1 MRKSLGLLEIKGLA
15 SAILV
20 ADAMAKTASVT
31 IVGIETCKGGGW
43 QTIKVVG
50 DVAAVQAS
58 LSSGSE
64 LAKRHN
70 AFVAMKTLSRPDLT
84 VMDTWGTPEKKVADT
99 LDKPVGNKVAS
110 KKAEAKK
117 AEVKTKDT
125 VQEPKAAVV
134 EIKESAEPVAAQ
146 KLENSELG
154 SENEPVSEYDI
165 VVEEVIAEN
174 QPLASEEATC
184 NLCGDPLC
192 ERVKGEPHTKC
203 IHNTKVK

>member
-70 AFVAMKTLSRPDLT
+70 AFVAMKTLSRPDQT
-84 VMDTWGTPEKKVADT
+84 IMDTWGVKAPKTAIKAK
-99 LDKPVGNKVAS
+99 AS
-110 KKAEAKK
+110 
-117 AEVKTKDT
+117 
-125 VQEPKAAVV
+125 
-134 EIKESAEPVAAQ
+134 EIKKSAQTPVSATPASIEIKSVETESPEPVT
-146 KLENSELG
+146 
-154 SENEPVSEYDI
+154 EYDI
-165 VVEEVIAEN
+165 VVEEVTAEN
-174 QPLASEEATC
+174 TPPEKVNTVSDPVAAEPDSETPVVAEATC

>member
-43 QTIKVVG
+43 QTIKVIG

-64 LAKRHN
+64 LAKRTDS
-70 AFVAMKTLSRPDLT
+70 FIAMKTLSRPDQT
-84 VMDTWGTPEKKVADT
+84 IIDTWGVKPAEKEKTIKAPLSPET
-99 LDKPVGNKVAS
+99 F
-110 KKAEAKK
+110 
-117 AEVKTKDT
+117 
-125 VQEPKAAVV
+125 
-134 EIKESAEPVAAQ
+134 IKEPVAEEPIQ
-146 KLENSELG
+146 
-154 SENEPVSEYDI
+154 EPVAPESEEDAPVTDYDI
-165 VVEEVIAEN
+165 VEEEVIADSKPPEDKEPEIVEEE
-174 QPLASEEATC
+174 QPKPVEATC

-192 ERVKGEPHTKC
+192 PRAKGEPHTKC

>member
-20 ADAMAKTASVT
+20 ADAMAKTAAVT
-31 IVGIETCKGGGW
+31 IVGIESCKGGGW

-64 LAKRHN
+64 LAKRTN
-70 AFVAMKTLSRPDLT
+70 SFIAMKTLSRPDQT
-84 VMDTWGTPEKKVADT
+84 IIDTWGVKPAEKETTIKVPVTPET
-99 LDKPVGNKVAS
+99 F
-110 KKAEAKK
+110 
-117 AEVKTKDT
+117 
-125 VQEPKAAVV
+125 
-134 EIKESAEPVAAQ
+134 IKEPVAEEPEQ
-146 KLENSELG
+146 
-154 SENEPVSEYDI
+154 EPVTPEYEEEAPVTDYDI
-165 VVEEVIAEN
+165 VEEEVIADS
-174 QPLASEEATC
+174 QPPEEKEPEIFEEEQPEPVEATC

-192 ERVKGEPHTKC
+192 PRVKGEPHTKC

>member
-1 MRKSLGLLEIKGLA
+1 VRKSLGLLEIKGLA

-20 ADAMAKTASVT
+20 ADAMAKTAAVT

-64 LAKRHN
+64 LAKRSN
-70 AFVAMKTLSRPDLT
+70 SFVAMKTLSRPDQSI
-84 VMDTWGTPEKKVADT
+84 MDTWGVKPAEKAASIKAPIKAETFIKEPVVEAPVEEAVVSDTPEEA
-99 LDKPVGNKVAS
+99 PV
-110 KKAEAKK
+110 
-117 AEVKTKDT
+117 TD
-125 VQEPKAAVV
+125 
-134 EIKESAEPVAAQ
+134 
-146 KLENSELG
+146 
-154 SENEPVSEYDI
+154 YDI
-165 VVEEVIAEN
+165 VEEEVIADS
-174 QPLASEEATC
+174 QPSEEKQPESVEEDEPEAAEATC

-192 ERVKGEPHTKC
+192 PRAKGEPHTKC

>member
-20 ADAMAKTASVT
+20 ADAMAKTAAVT

-64 LAKRHN
+64 LAKRSN
-70 AFVAMKTLSRPDLT
+70 SFVAMKTLSRPDQSI
-84 VMDTWGTPEKKVADT
+84 MDTWGVKPAEKAASIKAPVKAQTFIKEPVVEEPVEEAVVSDTPEES
-99 LDKPVGNKVAS
+99 PV
-110 KKAEAKK
+110 
-117 AEVKTKDT
+117 T
-125 VQEPKAAVV
+125 
-134 EIKESAEPVAAQ
+134 
-146 KLENSELG
+146 
-154 SENEPVSEYDI
+154 EYDI
-165 VVEEVIAEN
+165 VEEEVIADN
-174 QPLASEEATC
+174 QPPEEKQPEIVEEEAPEIAEATC

-192 ERVKGEPHTKC
+192 PRAKGEPHTKC

>member
-58 LSSGSE
+58 LSSGCE

-70 AFVAMKTLSRPDLT
+70 AFVAMKTLSRPDQT
-84 VMDTWGTPEKKVADT
+84 IMDTWGTPV
-99 LDKPVGNKVAS
+99 
-110 KKAEAKK
+110 KKAELKK
-117 AEVKTKDT
+117 
-125 VQEPKAAVV
+125 P
-134 EIKESAEPVAAQ
+134 
-146 KLENSELG
+146 G
-154 SENEPVSEYDI
+154 
-165 VVEEVIAEN
+165 
-174 QPLASEEATC
+174 
-184 NLCGDPLC
+184 
-192 ERVKGEPHTKC
+192 
-203 IHNTKVK
+203 

>member
-20 ADAMAKTASVT
+20 ADAMAKTAAVT
-31 IVGIETCKGGGW
+31 IVGIESCKGGGW

-64 LAKRHN
+64 LAKRTN
-70 AFVAMKTLSRPDLT
+70 SFIAMKTLSRPDQT
-84 VMDTWGTPEKKVADT
+84 IIDTWGVKPTEKATNIKA
-99 LDKPVGNKVAS
+99 PV
-110 KKAEAKK
+110 KAE
-117 AEVKTKDT
+117 TF
-125 VQEPKAAVV
+125 
-134 EIKESAEPVAAQ
+134 IKEPAVEEPAQELVVAETADEAPVTD
-146 KLENSELG
+146 
-154 SENEPVSEYDI
+154 YDI
-165 VVEEVIAEN
+165 VEEEVIADN
-174 QPLASEEATC
+174 QPPEEKEPEIVEEEAPEIAEATC

-192 ERVKGEPHTKC
+192 PRAKGEPHTKC

>member
-70 AFVAMKTLSRPDLT
+70 AFVAMKTLSRPDQT
-84 VMDTWGTPEKKVADT
+84 IMDTWGVKAPKKAIKAKASEVNKSAQTPVSAETASAKVANEET
-99 LDKPVGNKVAS
+99 ENP
-110 KKAEAKK
+110 
-117 AEVKTKDT
+117 
-125 VQEPKAAVV
+125 
-134 EIKESAEPVAAQ
+134 EPVT
-146 KLENSELG
+146 
-154 SENEPVSEYDI
+154 EYDI
-165 VVEEVIAEN
+165 VVEEVTAEN
-174 QPLASEEATC
+174 TPPESDSETPVVDEATC

>member
-58 LSSGSE
+58 LSSGCE

-70 AFVAMKTLSRPDLT
+70 AFVAMKTLSRPDQT
-84 VMDTWGTPEKKVADT
+84 IMDTWGTPV
-99 LDKPVGNKVAS
+99 
-110 KKAEAKK
+110 KKAELKK
-117 AEVKTKDT
+117 PKTTPPKVEQAIEPTD
-125 VQEPKAAVV
+125 VQKT
-134 EIKESAEPVAAQ
+134 
-146 KLENSELG
+146 ENSEPVLENAPVIKNESVSKNDPV

-174 QPLASEEATC
+174 QPPASVEATC

>member
-1 MRKSLGLLEIKGLA
+1 MQTKEARVRKSLGLLEIKGLA

-58 LSSGSE
+58 LSSGCE

-70 AFVAMKTLSRPDLT
+70 AFVAMKTLSRPDQT
-84 VMDTWGTPEKKVADT
+84 IMDTWGTPV
-99 LDKPVGNKVAS
+99 
-110 KKAEAKK
+110 KKAELKK
-117 AEVKTKDT
+117 PKTMPPKVEHAVEPTD
-125 VQEPKAAVV
+125 VQKTES
-134 EIKESAEPVAAQ
+134 IESAFEKEPV
-146 KLENSELG
+146 

-174 QPLASEEATC
+174 QPPASVEATC

>member
-1 MRKSLGLLEIKGLA
+1 VRKSLGLLEIRGLA

-64 LAKRHN
+64 LAKRSN
-70 AFVAMKTLSRPDLT
+70 AFIAMKTLSRPDQT
-84 VMDTWGTPEKKVADT
+84 IIDTWGAKLETQQTPLTA
-99 LDKPVGNKVAS
+99 PVT
-110 KKAEAKK
+110 AETFMKHPI
-117 AEVKTKDT
+117 EEEP
-125 VQEPKAAVV
+125 VQELETPDVNND
-134 EIKESAEPVAAQ
+134 EPMT
-146 KLENSELG
+146 
-154 SENEPVSEYDI
+154 EYDI
-165 VVEEVIAEN
+165 VEEEVIVEN
-174 QPLASEEATC
+174 QPLEVEQSEDQTAEEQPVPTETTC

-192 ERVKGEPHTKC
+192 PRVKGEPHNKC